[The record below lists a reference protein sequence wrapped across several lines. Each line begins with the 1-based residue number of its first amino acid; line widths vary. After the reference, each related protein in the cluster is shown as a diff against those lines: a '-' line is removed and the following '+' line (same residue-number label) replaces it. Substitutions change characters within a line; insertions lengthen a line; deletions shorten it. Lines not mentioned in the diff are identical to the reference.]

1 VTINS
6 WHEQEALIHPAAPV
20 DLTNCDRE
28 PIHIPSSIQPHGM
41 LLAARFSDLRILYAS
56 ANTQE
61 FLRLDP
67 DLVLGRT
74 LPEILG
80 EDAAAA
86 IVENVN
92 TNRDLASNGLTLPL
106 PVRGGIRFDTLSH
119 RTKDMLCIELE
130 FADEPLPKGFPLM
143 NIRKAIHK
151 LSAPSSIDGLYHAAA
166 TLIREIS
173 EYDRVMVYRFDSAGN
188 GTVVA
193 EAKPPEMEPYLGLTY
208 PASDIPQQARRM
220 YLLQRIRTI
229 VDVGYT
235 PVAVLAESEFLRDNP
250 LDMTYCGLRSISP
263 IHIEYL
269 QNMGVGASL
278 AVSLILND
286 ELWGMVIC
294 HHRTAKHPSLQLQ
307 AFCSLLGLVISPLIA
322 GKLEAEQSRE
332 LRSKDY
338 LLGTVA
344 AALESEYSVA
354 AALVHC
360 AQALLELANADGAM
374 IRINGKTLLFG
385 RTPAAEDAEALMND
399 MHDRLRDG
407 VVCSEEVGNL
417 LPKFARLS
425 ALASGAMLLPVPNES
440 RDGILWLRGEIKQKV
455 TWAGRP
461 EINKAALPSTERL
474 NPRKSFERW
483 EELVSGRSQPWRPSE
498 LDAVRNIKRL
508 LVRALLHEVDV
519 KLVELSRFDQLT
531 GLYNRGVFLERLD
544 LRKMNESTSPASI
557 LFLDLDEFKTIN
569 DSLGHAVGDEVL
581 RQVAKRL
588 NAFSTSKRLVAR
600 LGGDEFVVYCEDSDL
615 ADAQSLAAEILRSFE
630 EPLIVD
636 NMPFRISTSIGIAPV
651 SGFAVHDSTDP
662 LRSADMAMYASKQR
676 GGNQATVVD
685 TSQHKDMLRRLL
697 LQQALFTALS
707 LDQFTLAFQPQFAV
721 ATGKLEGFEA
731 LLRWNHPTLGEICPS
746 EFIPMA
752 EKLGQIVPIG
762 LWLLRQALAQIQTWR
777 EQQDPN
783 LTISVNFSPLQVS
796 RPDLREV
803 IATALADA
811 ELPASALHLEVT
823 ESVLVQDL
831 SILHLAEVRTL
842 GVKISVDDF
851 GTGYSSLAYLQR
863 LPIDEVKIDR
873 AFVEDIQADPRK
885 ESLFRAIVSMAQA
898 LDAVVVAEGV
908 ENASQWAYLLKY
920 ACNSAQGY
928 LLCKPKSSAE
938 IEELFRS
945 GNMKMAQF

>member
-1 VTINS
+1 
-6 WHEQEALIHPAAPV
+6 
-20 DLTNCDRE
+20 
-28 PIHIPSSIQPHGM
+28 M
-41 LLAARFSDLRILYAS
+41 
-56 ANTQE
+56 
-61 FLRLDP
+61 
-67 DLVLGRT
+67 
-74 LPEILG
+74 
-80 EDAAAA
+80 
-86 IVENVN
+86 
-92 TNRDLASNGLTLPL
+92 
-106 PVRGGIRFDTLSH
+106 
-119 RTKDMLCIELE
+119 
-130 FADEPLPKGFPLM
+130 
-143 NIRKAIHK
+143 
-151 LSAPSSIDGLYHAAA
+151 
-166 TLIREIS
+166 
-173 EYDRVMVYRFDSAGN
+173 
-188 GTVVA
+188 
-193 EAKPPEMEPYLGLTY
+193 
-208 PASDIPQQARRM
+208 
-220 YLLQRIRTI
+220 
-229 VDVGYT
+229 
-235 PVAVLAESEFLRDNP
+235 
-250 LDMTYCGLRSISP
+250 
-263 IHIEYL
+263 
-269 QNMGVGASL
+269 
-278 AVSLILND
+278 
-286 ELWGMVIC
+286 
-294 HHRTAKHPSLQLQ
+294 
-307 AFCSLLGLVISPLIA
+307 
-322 GKLEAEQSRE
+322 
-332 LRSKDY
+332 
-338 LLGTVA
+338 
-344 AALESEYSVA
+344 
-354 AALVHC
+354 
-360 AQALLELANADGAM
+360 
-374 IRINGKTLLFG
+374 
-385 RTPAAEDAEALMND
+385 
-399 MHDRLRDG
+399 
-407 VVCSEEVGNL
+407 
-417 LPKFARLS
+417 
-425 ALASGAMLLPVPNES
+425 SGS
-440 RDGILWLRGEIKQKV
+440 
-455 TWAGRP
+455 
-461 EINKAALPSTERL
+461 
-474 NPRKSFERW
+474 
-483 EELVSGRSQPWRPSE
+483 SQPWRPSE